1 MRELADRR
9 IVLDVCPISNLRTR
23 VVSSLAEH
31 PLPQLV
37 AAGVVCSISTDDPA
51 MFSTD
56 LSQDYEAATSFGLDP
71 RDFFAA
77 GLEGALCDDETKAR
91 LQPRARAFDWN
102 ALQVP

>member
-1 MRELADRR
+1 
-9 IVLDVCPISNLRTR
+9 
-23 VVSSLAEH
+23 
-31 PLPQLV
+31 
-37 AAGVVCSISTDDPA
+37 

-77 GLEGALCDDETKAR
+77 GLEGALCEDETKAR
-91 LQPRARAFDWN
+91 LQAKSEAFDWN